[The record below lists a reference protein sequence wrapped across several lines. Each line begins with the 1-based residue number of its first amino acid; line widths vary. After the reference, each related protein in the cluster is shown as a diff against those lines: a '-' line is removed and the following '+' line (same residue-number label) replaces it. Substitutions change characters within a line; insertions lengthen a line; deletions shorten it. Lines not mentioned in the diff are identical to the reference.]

1 MLDLS
6 NSKND
11 QFCLYSACE
20 TVKRTNINKFKNKAK
35 LANKVRRVDR
45 RTNALPTDQQTDGRT
60 DTASYRG
67 ALAHLKTVCINISF
81 RWSESG
87 NSTLRNPEPK
97 DDVFVYYYRPEDETY
112 VMSK

>member
-1 MLDLS
+1 MPTLTRNTLQKCRAKS
-6 NSKND
+6 
-11 QFCLYSACE
+11 QP
-20 TVKRTNINKFKNKAK
+20 NKAK